1 MTTDLHE
8 ARFAA
13 VLDIVLA
20 SGART
25 VLDLGCGDGA
35 LLLRLAETPGIDR
48 LVGIDQSPSAIAALR
63 RELEAAPASVVAKVS
78 LCEGTYAKPDLRLRG
93 FDAAI
98 MVETIEHVDPD
109 RLSAVEHAVF
119 AALAPALVVVTTPN
133 ADFNPLLGVP
143 DHRMRHPEHRFE
155 WGRERFGAWANGV
168 ARRHG
173 YRATLHDLGGSH
185 PELGGPSQMAVIRR
199 QARPASPA

>member
-8 ARFAA
+8 ARFVA

-35 LLLRLAETPGIDR
+35 LLLRLAETPGIER
-48 LVGIDQSPSAIAALR
+48 LVGIDQSPAALAALR
-63 RELEAAPASVVAKVS
+63 QRLDAVPAPAAAKVA
-78 LCEGTYAKPDLRLRG
+78 LREGSYARSDPELRG

-98 MVETIEHVDPD
+98 MVETIEHIDPE
-109 RLSAVEHAVF
+109 RLSAVEHAIF
-119 AALAPALVVVTTPN
+119 ATLAPALVVVTTPN

-143 DHRMRHPEHRFE
+143 DQRMRHPDHRFE
-155 WGRERFGAWANGV
+155 WGRARFGSWANGV

-185 PELGGPSQMAVIRR
+185 PVLGGPSQMAVFRR
-199 QARPASPA
+199 PARPFSPI

>member
-1 MTTDLHE
+1 MTTALHE

-13 VLDIVLA
+13 VLDLLLA

-25 VLDLGCGDGA
+25 VLDLGCGDGT
-35 LLLRLAETPGIDR
+35 LLLRLAEVARIER
-48 LVGIDQSPSAIAALR
+48 LVGVDQSPGAISVLR
-63 RELEAAPASVVAKVS
+63 QKLEAAPAPLAAKVS
-78 LCEGTYAKPDLRLRG
+78 LCEGSYAKPDPRLRG

-98 MVETIEHVDPD
+98 MVETIEHIDPE

-143 DHRMRHPEHRFE
+143 DHRMRHPDHRFE
-155 WGRERFGAWANGV
+155 WGRARFGTWANGV

-185 PELGGPSQMAVIRR
+185 PVLGGPSQMAVLRR
-199 QARPASPA
+199 QATPSSPI